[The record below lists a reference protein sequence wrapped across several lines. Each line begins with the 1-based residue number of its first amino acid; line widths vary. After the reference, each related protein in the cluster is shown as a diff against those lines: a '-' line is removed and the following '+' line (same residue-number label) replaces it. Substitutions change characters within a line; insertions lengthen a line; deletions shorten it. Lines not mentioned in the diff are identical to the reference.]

1 MKKKLLLL
9 LALISTGANA
19 RTRESYSLQK
29 SLEGRGINVRDI
41 TVATPEVG
49 IIQFITIKNDSPNV
63 ITYDPSKITSFLED
77 NGEKLDKKIK
87 LKRMAYGAG
96 ALAALAGFVGGSGY
110 TAQLAKELVRDRSDF
125 RQRGR
130 LYANRGLTGNDPLDM
145 VFGRDYSDMGSMRK
159 RIKGGL
165 VGGTAVLLTS
175 TTGFMAFALLLGKYE
190 ELSPKHIIQ
199 EKITIEPGER
209 VQVLLW
215 FKSKE
220 KCNFVDIEGK
230 YKLICTSETYQAMN
244 KALEVEQK

>member
-1 MKKKLLLL
+1 MKKNFLLL

-19 RTRESYSLQK
+19 LTREESYRLKK
-29 SLEGRGINVRDI
+29 SLEGRGINVKEI

-110 TAQLAKELVRDRSDF
+110 TAQLAKELVRNRPDF

-145 VFGRDYSDMGSMRK
+145 AFGRDLSDMGSMRK

-165 VGGTAVLLTS
+165 VGGTAFLLTS

-199 EKITIEPGER
+199 EKITIDPGKKT
-209 VQVLLW
+209 QILLW
-215 FKSKE
+215 FKSK
-220 KCNFVDIEGK
+220 KKFKSSVGDFF
-230 YKLICTSETYQAMN
+230 YASDFYQAMD
-244 KALEVEQK
+244 KALEVGQK